1 MRLVNSKYNL
11 KIEFEENKSTE
22 LVVENKECMI
32 DIVQNLLSQ
41 VDGIEG
47 DFVLAA
53 EKEMKM
59 EKDVLFIIDPFS
71 VDFNNKKIIT
81 KLYEQLSQ
89 IAKEENEGYDSI
101 NSEIVSTLEKI
112 CGCVEYSNVQYDL
125 EFDWKNLFK
134 LYNVRIGEDYKN
146 IYEKLEDY
154 IKILV
159 DVLKVKLIIFLN
171 LMEYLP
177 YDKIDNIRHIGFYKK
192 VSMLFIESEER
203 KEFGDNNIF
212 IIDKDRCLIVK

>member
-22 LVVENKECMI
+22 L
-32 DIVQNLLSQ
+32 
-41 VDGIEG
+41 
-47 DFVLAA
+47 
-53 EKEMKM
+53 
-59 EKDVLFIIDPFS
+59 

-146 IYEKLEDY
+146 IYEKLE
-154 IKILV
+154 
-159 DVLKVKLIIFLN
+159 
-171 LMEYLP
+171 
-177 YDKIDNIRHIGFYKK
+177 NI
-192 VSMLFIESEER
+192 
-203 KEFGDNNIF
+203 
-212 IIDKDRCLIVK
+212 

>member
-146 IYEKLEDY
+146 IYEKLEEY

-171 LMEYLP
+171 
-177 YDKIDNIRHIGFYKK
+177 
-192 VSMLFIESEER
+192 
-203 KEFGDNNIF
+203 
-212 IIDKDRCLIVK
+212 